1 MQTTHRPN
9 QTLFERLQAMIHRLA
24 CLLGTLLLGACA
36 STSAPTANEQTHV
49 TKVEIIQH
57 DAAAATFGDTLRE
70 AVLRQAALYGDAGR
84 PITLRIEIT
93 RLHFKNAVQNL
104 IIGDNNYVY
113 GKVGVIDPAT
123 GQQTSTFTVK
133 VDDRKG
139 GLASAG
145 FAVVTLVDPT
155 GLISKSVGLNHSST
169 AAALSSNF
177 ATETLRQTYGAAR
190 AKAVAKTH

>member
-1 MQTTHRPN
+1 
-9 QTLFERLQAMIHRLA
+9 MIHRPA

-57 DAAAATFGDTLRE
+57 DPAAATFADTLRE

-93 RLHFKNAVQNL
+93 RLHFKNVVQNL

-113 GKVGVIDPAT
+113 GQVGVIDPAT

-133 VDDRKG
+133 VDDKQG

-145 FAVVTLVDPT
+145 LSVVTLVDPT

-169 AAALSSNF
+169 AASLSSNF
-177 ATETLRQTYGAAR
+177 ATEALRQTYGDAR
-190 AKAVAKTH
+190 AKAVAKAHG